1 MPFDLDD
8 NLLILLS
15 CVARNI
21 RAYGDQLA
29 LSLGITRA
37 QLIVLARLEQQP
49 DISQIE
55 LAAMAEVTPITIA
68 RLIDRLE
75 AQGMV
80 ERCPDPADRRIWRL
94 RPTPAAAPLLGEINN
109 LWAKLNG
116 AATEGIDPAVLKTMA
131 VGLGRMKAN
140 FASRRVSEPNL
151 EEPLERHAK
160 KNGRIK
166 STTGRRSA

>member
-68 RLIDRLE
+68 RLDR
-75 AQGMV
+75 
-80 ERCPDPADRRIWRL
+80 
-94 RPTPAAAPLLGEINN
+94 
-109 LWAKLNG
+109 
-116 AATEGIDPAVLKTMA
+116 
-131 VGLGRMKAN
+131 
-140 FASRRVSEPNL
+140 SS
-151 EEPLERHAK
+151 
-160 KNGRIK
+160 
-166 STTGRRSA
+166 

>member
-29 LSLGITRA
+29 LPLGITRA

-94 RPTPAAAPLLGEINN
+94 RPTSAAAPLLREINN
-109 LWAKLNG
+109 LWAKLHG

-140 FASRRVSEPNL
+140 FASRRVGEPNL
-151 EEPLERHAK
+151 DEPPERHAK
-160 KNGRIK
+160 RNGRIK
-166 STTGRRSA
+166 STAGHRSA

>member
-1 MPFDLDD
+1 MLFDLED

-15 CVARNI
+15 CVARHI
-21 RAYGDQLA
+21 RAYGDELA
-29 LSLGITRA
+29 LSLGITRS

-75 AQGMV
+75 AHGMV
-80 ERCPDPADRRIWRL
+80 ERCPDPVDRRIRRL

-109 LWAKLNG
+109 LWATLHG
-116 AATEGIDPAVLKTMA
+116 AATEGIDPAVLKAMA

-140 FASRRVSEPNL
+140 LTSLRVSEPNL
-151 EEPLERHAK
+151 EEPP
-160 KNGRIK
+160 
-166 STTGRRSA
+166 

>member
-1 MPFDLDD
+1 
-8 NLLILLS
+8 
-15 CVARNI
+15 
-21 RAYGDQLA
+21 
-29 LSLGITRA
+29 
-37 QLIVLARLEQQP
+37 
-49 DISQIE
+49 
-55 LAAMAEVTPITIA
+55 
-68 RLIDRLE
+68 LIDRLE

-116 AATEGIDPAVLKTMA
+116 AVTEGIDPAVLKTMA